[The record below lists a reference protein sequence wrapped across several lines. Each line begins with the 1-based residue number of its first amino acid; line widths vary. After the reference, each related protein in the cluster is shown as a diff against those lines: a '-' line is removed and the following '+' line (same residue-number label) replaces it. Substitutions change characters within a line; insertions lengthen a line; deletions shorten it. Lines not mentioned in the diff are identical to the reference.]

1 MSTINQ
7 IMNDYTSGKIPVTEA
22 NAALKE
28 AGAGYHF
35 EPGQNTLTA
44 EEIAATVGGPRPE
57 DANGWGLLD
66 TGAGTRDKVQVKKG
80 KLLGGPVN
88 TVGADGMPN
97 EKDLV
102 YIGGQTWQVYGD
114 ELGNVAPQE
123 IPWWVPYHTFT
134 GAVAWQEELPK
145 YIPEKDMMFNRPK
158 YHGQEVVKGAIRY
171 IYAEDGTAQY
181 QPKSMRDYDKD
192 HGRV

>member
-1 MSTINQ
+1 MNIND
-7 IMNDYTSGKIPVTEA
+7 IIKDYTSGKIPVTEA

-28 AGAGYHF
+28 AGAGFHF
-35 EPGQNTLTA
+35 EPGQNTLSD
-44 EEIAATVGGPRPE
+44 EDIAGTVGGPRPQ
-57 DANGWGLLD
+57 DAEGWGLLD
-66 TGAGTRDKVQVKKG
+66 TGTGTLDKVRVTGG
-80 KLLGGPVN
+80 KLDHPVN
-88 TVGADGMPN
+88 RVLDDGITSMRAY
-97 EKDLV
+97 V
-102 YIGGQTWQVYGD
+102 YIGGYTWEVYGD
-114 ELGNVAPQE
+114 TLGAVMGE
-123 IPWWVPYHTFT
+123 DEPWWVPYHTFT

>member
-1 MSTINQ
+1 MNINEA
-7 IMNDYTSGKIPVTEA
+7 ISKYTKGEITTEEV
-22 NAALKE
+22 NAVLTE
-28 AGAGYHF
+28 SGAGF
-35 EPGQNTLTA
+35 SFIPGQNELT
-44 EEIAATVGGPRPE
+44 EEDLRATTVGHYP
-57 DANGWGLLD
+57 DMANGYGLLD
-66 TGAGTRDKVQVKKG
+66 SGTGTLDKVQVKKG
-80 KLLGGPVN
+80 KLLSGPVN

-97 EKDLV
+97 EKDIV

-114 ELGNVAPQE
+114 ELGNIAPQE

-134 GAVAWQEELPK
+134 GAVAWPDELDK

-171 IYAEDGTAQY
+171 IYAEDGSAQY